1 GAAATKE
8 VPSPSAPMP
17 RGLVNAMGQNNC
29 FLNVVV
35 QSLWHLEA
43 FRVRFGGGG
52 KSSSASAAGSGAW
65 GKRPQ
70 VWSGGVGGAPVAPA
84 VAAVASKDK
93 PSHRVEASLRA
104 LFRELS
110 EVEGDGGGGSVGG
123 AGDGVEPRPAG
134 VARAGAGSSTG
145 TTSASVE
152 ALRTALA
159 ELSGARFGAG
169 KMDDA
174 AEAMETILGCLVQGS
189 SAAVIRQ
196 VFSMRIREALVCPK
210 CGTSS
215 PEKPATYEA
224 NVFYAHVSALR
235 EAREKTPACPF
246 DVALREASHGDLV
259 TCRNSGACSLSRRKE
274 RLPSQR
280 SITGEPPSVFSLGL
294 VWNNWGPGLV
304 ADLLG
309 MLSPVVDL
317 DVVFS

>member
-1 GAAATKE
+1 
-8 VPSPSAPMP
+8 
-17 RGLVNAMGQNNC
+17 
-29 FLNVVV
+29 
-35 QSLWHLEA
+35 
-43 FRVRFGGGG
+43 
-52 KSSSASAAGSGAW
+52 
-65 GKRPQ
+65 
-70 VWSGGVGGAPVAPA
+70 
-84 VAAVASKDK
+84 
-93 PSHRVEASLRA
+93 
-104 LFRELS
+104 
-110 EVEGDGGGGSVGG
+110 
-123 AGDGVEPRPAG
+123 
-134 VARAGAGSSTG
+134 
-145 TTSASVE
+145 
-152 ALRTALA
+152 
-159 ELSGARFGAG
+159 
-169 KMDDA
+169 MDDA

-235 EAREKTPACPF
+235 EAREKTPTCPF

-259 TCRNSGACSLSRRKE
+259 TCRNSDACSLSRRKE

-317 DVVFS
+317 DVVFSRGREHGGAGGAGEVSAGKAHLRGFFCFQVQKHHYVAFVYNRGRQEWLLLDDDQAVPIGPEFAGVLARCKEDKLHPSLFFFERQNHWA

>member
-1 GAAATKE
+1 
-8 VPSPSAPMP
+8 MP
-17 RGLVNAMGQNNC
+17 RGLVNATGQNNC

-43 FRVRFGGGG
+43 FRAQFGGSGDSNSGTTNAAARCSESSPRSTAAAAAATGNGGGG
-52 KSSSASAAGSGAW
+52 
-65 GKRPQ
+65 
-70 VWSGGVGGAPVAPA
+70 
-84 VAAVASKDK
+84 
-93 PSHRVEASLRA
+93 
-104 LFRELS
+104 
-110 EVEGDGGGGSVGG
+110 GGGGGG
-123 AGDGVEPRPAG
+123 
-134 VARAGAGSSTG
+134 TG

-174 AEAMETILGCLVQGS
+174 AEAMETILGCLVKGS
-189 SAAVIRQ
+189 SPAVIRQ
-196 VFSMRIREALVCPK
+196 VFSMRIREALVCPR

-235 EAREKTPACPF
+235 EAREKTPGCPF

-259 TCRNSGACSLSRRKE
+259 TCRNAGCSLSRRKE
-274 RLPSQR
+274 RMPSQR
-280 SITGEPPSVFSLGL
+280 FITGVPPSVFSLGL

-309 MLSPVVDL
+309 LLNPVVDL
-317 DVVFS
+317 DVVFSRGREHGVAGAGEVSAGKAQLRGFFCFQVQKH